1 MLLKTLSRILTEKDE
16 LLISPWLFDERKR
29 VTVRLSFSSKNEK
42 YCAYFINKFV
52 SFTSEKV
59 KFNVFWNARK
69 IQSFFP
75 SKDKVQHLS
84 CVISSC
90 GETYVIEA
98 IRICKIDGITIIMSI
113 RVLNLQN
120 IQLETLTMSL
130 VGMFLQEHLKIPSK
144 EEFLKHT
151 L

>member
-1 MLLKTLSRILTEKDE
+1 
-16 LLISPWLFDERKR
+16 
-29 VTVRLSFSSKNEK
+29 
-42 YCAYFINKFV
+42 
-52 SFTSEKV
+52 
-59 KFNVFWNARK
+59 
-69 IQSFFP
+69 
-75 SKDKVQHLS
+75 
-84 CVISSC
+84 
-90 GETYVIEA
+90 
-98 IRICKIDGITIIMSI
+98 MSI